1 MVIEINVKMNKSHI
15 TIKTQTVRKT
25 VITIYEE
32 RESNPQSPDTTATTV
47 PLS

>member
-32 RESNPQSPDTTATTV
+32 KEPAIT
-47 PLS
+47 